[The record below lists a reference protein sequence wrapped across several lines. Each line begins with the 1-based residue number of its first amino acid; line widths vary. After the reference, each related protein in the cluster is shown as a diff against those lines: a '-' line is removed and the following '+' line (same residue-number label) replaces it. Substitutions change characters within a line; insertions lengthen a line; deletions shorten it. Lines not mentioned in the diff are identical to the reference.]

1 MGIQMPSFNGG
12 TGANYGA
19 NSAYSNP
26 YALSRSVMGMNLAYQ
41 SLANDEEFKNYVEFL
56 NVATQFDSEYNMPA
70 TSKQV
75 NTRNKITEAV
85 GTNGVHPAIEGYMQ
99 KPSYFLCLETGRKGK
114 VQNMQNVIDNLPPL
128 TVLHP

>member
-41 SLANDEEFKNYVEFL
+41 SLANDEEFKNYVEF
-56 NVATQFDSEYNMPA
+56 FE
-70 TSKQV
+70 
-75 NTRNKITEAV
+75 RC
-85 GTNGVHPAIEGYMQ
+85 H
-99 KPSYFLCLETGRKGK
+99 
-114 VQNMQNVIDNLPPL
+114 
-128 TVLHP
+128 TV